1 MNNTNS
7 SKNTSGVHLEKGYAS
22 LMTNYYGVDPTTQ
35 NPVDRKLNT
44 HGGRLFD
51 RAQTLYETS
60 SRLADGS
67 SMLSEAMTLVSN
79 PKASKTS
86 IKNAIRLV
94 RKSIVPLL
102 DIAVNTTCDAAK
114 EASPIAGGKVAHR
127 MEEVKR
133 VREIAEEQPKKKPKI
148 ILLDLFIKSNGSP
161 HAFATQ
167 SRRMVIPARKN
178 TPFRSAKKGRALPM
192 NGPQL
197 PVPRNGLTYG
207 VGEFIEIVTQFPKG
221 SSKRGQMIKM
231 MLEKKYVK
239 RTQGTVRA
247 KLHAHEV
254 NGVHFELDEQWNTK
268 GRRPLL
274 NEAELTQCAE
284 SCKKYNGTTLCNY
297 LARFAKR
304 DDFTLQLKTNPKTN
318 NRWTA
323 EHSTINAMAFIIIV
337 AMTHFYVVDEED
349 IEWRACLRQLP
360 AEDKMLY
367 YMVSYFHAGKP
378 VMCRRAEHIVNC
390 DDETSFICFG
400 IQPEKESE

>member
-133 VREIAEEQPKKKPKI
+133 VREIAEEQPKKKPKT
-148 ILLDLFIKSNGSP
+148 ILLELFVKSNGSP

-207 VGEFIEIVTQFPKG
+207 VGEFIEIITQFPKG

-274 NEAELTQCAE
+274 NEAELTQCAVTLKSRTGEKTLLDAINDMLVENLRMRGHVPE
-284 SCKKYNGTTLCNY
+284 SCKKYNSTTLCNY

-337 AMTHFYVVDEED
+337 ALTHFYVVDEED
-349 IEWRACLRQLP
+349 IDW
-360 AEDKMLY
+360 
-367 YMVSYFHAGKP
+367 
-378 VMCRRAEHIVNC
+378 
-390 DDETSFICFG
+390 
-400 IQPEKESE
+400 